1 MFVKATI
8 ESARNGPTTDAF
20 NTRPKVT
27 KPNMRV
33 IHRQERP
40 PTKQPSVNIA
50 VRSS

>member
-8 ESARNGPTTDAF
+8 ESATNGPTIDAF

-40 PTKQPSVNIA
+40 PTKQPPVNIA
-50 VRSS
+50 GRSR